1 MSRTFFIGSLLL
13 LIASCAPKP
22 PGPAPSSTAA
32 PKTMSPAWINRQP
45 ADDNYW
51 YGVGTADIKTSEDP
65 RQAARQRA
73 LSEIAEQL
81 KVTVES
87 QLTDVMEAT
96 NMDYKEYSRSII
108 ETRVEASLDYAEIS
122 DSYKDKRRQYVL
134 AKLDK
139 QQYFANLERKKQE
152 AEKVAGDLIIRSMA
166 GVSAA
171 AFTNLTLALETVSP
185 YLDLAPQMEYPAGSG
200 QMENIS
206 PVISKI
212 LREYNNRI
220 QVRFD
225 PVSLQTIPLI
235 NDDKRITVKVVD
247 EETGQSLASIW
258 LKVSFNDASNHDLIL
273 TKDDG
278 STLYQM
284 KRIMS
289 AAGSYALA
297 FFVDYESMLSDKA
310 RSLVRMV
317 PRKFPVTVVLA
328 APKIMFAETIT
339 NLGDQVPNSPIVG
352 SIKRCF
358 EDNYSATFVD
368 NEADA
373 DMLLSLHVSTLEHTE
388 RISDI
393 YPYFVHASG
402 SLSLVNATTG
412 QEILNAI
419 IAEEKGADF
428 NSIEKAGINAL
439 KKLARELDLDLCK

>member
-1 MSRTFFIGSLLL
+1 
-13 LIASCAPKP
+13 
-22 PGPAPSSTAA
+22 
-32 PKTMSPAWINRQP
+32 
-45 ADDNYW
+45 
-51 YGVGTADIKTSEDP
+51 
-65 RQAARQRA
+65 
-73 LSEIAEQL
+73 
-81 KVTVES
+81 
-87 QLTDVMEAT
+87 
-96 NMDYKEYSRSII
+96 
-108 ETRVEASLDYAEIS
+108 
-122 DSYKDKRRQYVL
+122 
-134 AKLDK
+134 
-139 QQYFANLERKKQE
+139 
-152 AEKVAGDLIIRSMA
+152 
-166 GVSAA
+166 
-171 AFTNLTLALETVSP
+171 
-185 YLDLAPQMEYPAGSG
+185 
-200 QMENIS
+200 
-206 PVISKI
+206 
-212 LREYNNRI
+212 
-220 QVRFD
+220 
-225 PVSLQTIPLI
+225 
-235 NDDKRITVKVVD
+235 
-247 EETGQSLASIW
+247 
-258 LKVSFNDASNHDLIL
+258 
-273 TKDDG
+273 
-278 STLYQM
+278 LYQM